1 MQTRERKRKRVWRQ
15 GGLSGCGIPRTC
27 CFGVLWGR
35 SSRCAVAPPT
45 NNDTATQITI
55 ITVQS
60 IAKSD
65 DWERLSQ

>member
-1 MQTRERKRKRVWRQ
+1 MAAGRSEWLRYPPH
-15 GGLSGCGIPRTC
+15 LL
-27 CFGVLWGR
+27 LWGVVG
-35 SSRCAVAPPT
+35 SVVAMRCGAPT